1 MGSWRRGQ
9 LRVLSRR
16 RKAMRERHAL
26 PAQDAEGASGRFI
39 KTLVSQVQTWLFSA
53 HAASFS

>member
-16 RKAMRERHAL
+16 RKAMRERHAFG
-26 PAQDAEGASGRFI
+26 AGAEGPSGLI
-39 KTLVSQVQTWLFSA
+39 FSTEQLRQLGDIGRDPPCLI
-53 HAASFS
+53 HS